1 MMFPETVVELD
12 RFQSVVETAR
22 ASEHPM
28 DRTIWA
34 RDAEIRASAAVHP
47 GRLWLGIL
55 VALPFALAFWALV
68 WFAVS
73 WALHA

>member
-12 RFQSVVETAR
+12 RFQSVVESAR

-34 RDAEIRASAAVHP
+34 RDAEITASATDHA
-47 GRLWLGIL
+47 GRLWVGIL

-73 WALHA
+73 WALHT